1 MYTCF
6 FKKSSLLFIFNRI
19 PLFNLLFDKIL
30 EEIFRTNLRFYR
42 QRAKLSQEKLSAK
55 LDKNINYI
63 NMIEGKKSIPPPSMI
78 EQIASILEIPS
89 YYLLKSL
96 DEERVLDRNKIIDDA
111 SKLIA
116 EQIREI
122 LKNLLN

>member
-63 NMIEGKKSIPPPSMI
+63 NMIEGKKSIPPLSMI

-89 YYLLKSL
+89 YYLLKPL
-96 DEERVLDRNKIIDDA
+96 DEKRVLDRNKIIDDA
-111 SKLIA
+111 SNLIA

>member
-1 MYTCF
+1 MHD
-6 FKKSSLLFIFNRI
+6 S
-19 PLFNLLFDKIL
+19 L

-63 NMIEGKKSIPPPSMI
+63 NMIEGKKSIPPLSMI
-78 EQIASILEIPS
+78 EQIASVLEIPS
-89 YYLLKSL
+89 YYLLKPL
-96 DEERVLDRNKIIDDA
+96 NEEIQFDKNKVIEEA

-116 EQIREI
+116 EQSMEI
-122 LKNLLN
+122 LKKLL

>member
-1 MYTCF
+1 MDN
-6 FKKSSLLFIFNRI
+6 S
-19 PLFNLLFDKIL
+19 L
-30 EEIFRTNLRFYR
+30 EEIFRTNLKFYR

-63 NMIEGKKSIPPPSMI
+63 NMIEGKKSIPPLSMI

-89 YYLLKSL
+89 YYLLKPL

-111 SKLIA
+111 SNSIA
-116 EQIREI
+116 EQSKEI
-122 LKNLLN
+122 LRKLLK

>member
-1 MYTCF
+1 MDN
-6 FKKSSLLFIFNRI
+6 S
-19 PLFNLLFDKIL
+19 L

-63 NMIEGKKSIPPPSMI
+63 YMIEGKKSIPPLPMI
-78 EQIASILEIPS
+78 EQIASVLEIPS
-89 YYLLKSL
+89 YYLLKPL
-96 DEERVLDRNKIIDDA
+96 NEEHVLDRNKIIDDA

-116 EQIREI
+116 EQTREI

>member
-63 NMIEGKKSIPPPSMI
+63 NMIEGKKSIPPLSMI
-78 EQIASILEIPS
+78 EQIASILESPS
-89 YYLLKSL
+89 YYLLKPL
-96 DEERVLDRNKIIDDA
+96 DEKHVLDKSKIIDDA

>member
-63 NMIEGKKSIPPPSMI
+63 NMIEGKKSIPPLSMI

-89 YYLLKSL
+89 YYLLKPL
-96 DEERVLDRNKIIDDA
+96 DEKRVLDKSKIIDDA
-111 SKLIA
+111 SNLIA

>member
-1 MYTCF
+1 MDN
-6 FKKSSLLFIFNRI
+6 S
-19 PLFNLLFDKIL
+19 L

-63 NMIEGKKSIPPPSMI
+63 NMIEGKKSIPPISMI

-89 YYLLKSL
+89 YYLLKPL
-96 DEERVLDRNKIIDDA
+96 EEEHVLDRNKIIDDA
-111 SKLIA
+111 SNLIA
-116 EQIREI
+116 EQSKEI
-122 LKNLLN
+122 LRKLLK